1 METPAP
7 MFLRHF
13 QIFFLAIAVLT
24 PHNFAEVFPA
34 KKPLPLHSVIE
45 DKNFYLLSLFQT
57 NTEISNVLASDKA
70 LEQLNSMRQQRLKL
84 ALQTC
89 HQNSDCLLRP
99 LTWADEDIQSVSIA
113 LTRIYQSN
121 PDVRKI
127 IDRELQESGAYVLY
141 QQRGGQDLLV
151 SAWVLCAHGL
161 NDVLAVYGEGS
172 RPRYPKIDSISF
184 DTHSADFLERVTS
197 LTEQIS
203 AVTDK
208 LFFEP
213 SLTAAL
219 QLLALNH
226 RDEAGRFEPMQEKIN
241 KAALRSI
248 SSTHW
253 DRYAFSV
260 IVVPGEGPEDP
271 NVALAEVGRK
281 RTALAAE
288 AYHAGKAPFI
298 LVSGGYVHPSQTHF
312 AEAIE
317 MKKALLRDYHVPEEA
332 ILVDPHARHTTT
344 NMRNA
349 VREIYRY
356 GMPMNKPALVV
367 SDPSQITYIQSQSL
381 AERCRKELGYVP
393 YKIVARPSNT
403 SLIFLP
409 SIESLQQ
416 NPMDPL
422 DP

>member
-1 METPAP
+1 

-13 QIFFLAIAVLT
+13 QTLFLAVAVIT
-24 PHNFAEVFPA
+24 PHNFAEVSPA
-34 KKPLPLHSVIE
+34 KKPISLHSAIE
-45 DKNFYLLSLFQT
+45 DKNFYLLSLFQA
-57 NTEISNVLASDKA
+57 NTEISNVLASDKI
-70 LEQLNSMRQQRLKL
+70 LEQLNSTRQQRLKL
-84 ALQTC
+84 ALQNC
-89 HQNSDCLLRP
+89 QQNPNCILQSLI
-99 LTWADEDIQSVSIA
+99 WSDEDIRTVSIA

-121 PDVRKI
+121 PEVRKVL
-127 IDRELQESGAYVLY
+127 DHELLTSGAYVLY
-141 QQRGGQDLLV
+141 QQRGGQGLLV
-151 SAWVLCAHGL
+151 SAWGLCAHGL
-161 NDVLAVYGEGS
+161 NDVIAVYGEGS

-184 DTHSADFLERVTS
+184 DTHSPDFQERIAL

-203 AVTDK
+203 AVRTK

-213 SLTAAL
+213 SLTATL

-226 RDEAGRFEPMQEKIN
+226 RDEAGRFEPMEEKIN

-248 SSTHW
+248 PSTHW
-253 DRYAFSV
+253 DSYPFSV

-271 NVALAEVGRK
+271 NVALAEAGRK

-298 LVSGGYVHPSQTHF
+298 LMSGGYVHPSQTHF

-317 MKKALLRDYHVPEEA
+317 MKKALLCDYHVPEEA

-367 SDPSQITYIQSQSL
+367 SDPLQITYIQSRLL
-381 AERCRKELGYVP
+381 ADRCRKELGYVP
-393 YKIVARPSNT
+393 YKIVARPLDT

-409 SIESLQQ
+409 KIESLQQ
-416 NPMDPL
+416 NPLDPL